1 MQLHDFVPHSFVLGV
16 LFALS
21 VSAPPASA
29 QCGPDGLDGGPCCA
43 PTTANLPTFPSL
55 TTDALFICYDNC
67 QPSLSKS
74 YCAILGPP
82 IPMTAGGLVLC
93 ADYTIRIRL
102 VDCTTG
108 ALFWTGG
115 VRAFYSRNWQESS
128 TPGTVDLN
136 VWRFVI
142 NGDFAPTALVPANP
156 CERPGCLTQ
165 YNRIYFTG
173 HLDYA
178 LNCSTGN
185 WSTAFALSHECD
197 GIHHAPGTARPAPA
211 IGLHPSRSFT
221 MVGPGSTFVPTV
233 TTSASNGPITQ
244 QAIRW
249 NRWIAAAPTCTF
261 EERAQGVF
269 QAQNA
274 FCTCVT
280 ASVSPQ
286 YVNTMVQA
294 IGSCGSTIGPSGQGP
309 FQQKRLGGW
318 TSATQFPGQEQVL
331 FDFGWL
337 LTVDGCTGTTSNEW
351 YEGSETL
358 KGFPAF
364 DFFGVPLDSQFEDL
378 GSSNLSTTSSAVFI
392 GASHVCDVILNF
404 NLP

>member
-1 MQLHDFVPHSFVLGV
+1 
-16 LFALS
+16 
-21 VSAPPASA
+21 
-29 QCGPDGLDGGPCCA
+29 
-43 PTTANLPTFPSL
+43 
-55 TTDALFICYDNC
+55 
-67 QPSLSKS
+67 
-74 YCAILGPP
+74 
-82 IPMTAGGLVLC
+82 
-93 ADYTIRIRL
+93 
-102 VDCTTG
+102 
-108 ALFWTGG
+108 
-115 VRAFYSRNWQESS
+115 
-128 TPGTVDLN
+128 
-136 VWRFVI
+136 
-142 NGDFAPTALVPANP
+142 
-156 CERPGCLTQ
+156 
-165 YNRIYFTG
+165 
-173 HLDYA
+173 
-178 LNCSTGN
+178 
-185 WSTAFALSHECD
+185 
-197 GIHHAPGTARPAPA
+197 
-211 IGLHPSRSFT
+211 
-221 MVGPGSTFVPTV
+221 MVGPGSTFLPTV
-233 TTSASNGPITQ
+233 TTSASNGPINQ

-286 YVNTMVQA
+286 YINTLVQA
-294 IGSCGSTIGPSGQGP
+294 FGSCGSTIGASTAGP

-318 TSATQFPGQEQVL
+318 TSATQFPGPEQVL

-378 GSSNLSTTSSAVFI
+378 GSCNLSTTSSAAFI
-392 GASHVCDVILNF
+392 GASHVCDVLLNF